1 MQVTGVRHPHPLA
14 HDCEVP
20 VHAVMSPHGKVKNLP
35 KGSALSVCRIRR
47 QETLSGPI
55 SMPLVAAGYTAQ

>member
-14 HDCEVP
+14 YDCEVP

-35 KGSALSVCRIRR
+35 KGQVSLIAHQFGV
-47 QETLSGPI
+47 
-55 SMPLVAAGYTAQ
+55 VA